1 MQTTINDLN
10 STQKN
15 QVVYQTTIT
24 SMVTCK
30 ILSEKRSIQ
39 YGINVDALEN
49 NVKLLFKLFEIYFIY
64 FFNFK
69 KVNKFFQTKSYTVK
83 NFGWMKLKAFKIIKF
98 N

>member
-10 STQKN
+10 ATQKN

-24 SMVTCK
+24 NMVTCTIRSK
-30 ILSEKRSIQ
+30 KRSIQ

-49 NVKLLFKLFEIYFIY
+49 NVKLLFKLFEIYFILLNNY
-64 FFNFK
+64 K
-69 KVNKFFQTKSYTVK
+69 KVNQFFQTKSYTVK